1 LTPSIATVHR
11 VAAVCGV
18 ILLAFAMV
26 AGARYYQAHGGWNL
40 EAGSTELMTIMLVL
54 LGAVLSVSFAWLRPG
69 PRNLSALRQLSIIW
83 SLALLL
89 CLFFTLNVIVVADR
103 WNVSIGTAIDSP
115 LAMEAFEA
123 THPDSFNRYTY
134 RVPTGV
140 FLQSFEFLS
149 AHNVELSGYVWE
161 FYSDD
166 ITSTVTRGV
175 VFPESLAEEHGATE
189 AWRIKQN
196 GGEQLGW
203 YFSGVFRQD
212 FDYRLYPF
220 DRQSVWLRVW
230 HPDPDRSVLLVPDF
244 ASYSSLAPSSL
255 PGIEKKFVYAGWEPL
270 GSGFSYDLTN
280 YNTHFG
286 LGGQLNGIPYADLYF
301 SLSLER
307 NYLGPL
313 LEHGILE
320 IAIAMLLF
328 TLLVFMAHEAG
339 VQAPEGLSVFEF
351 LASAGG
357 LLFAVILDINAIRD
371 TVESQQLTFLERFPL
386 ILAVFIMLVVLGA
399 VSRVQRWRVPRLG
412 YTGGLVPVLAF
423 WPALLGTLLAVTLHV
438 FFYS

>member
-1 LTPSIATVHR
+1 MTLLITTVHR
-11 VAAVCGV
+11 VAAACGAV
-18 ILLAFAMV
+18 LLAV
-26 AGARYYQAHGGWNL
+26 AVIEGSRYYRAHGGWDL
-40 EAGSTELMTIMLVL
+40 ESGNTELITIMLLVL
-54 LGAVLSVSFAWLRPG
+54 GSVLSLSFAFLRPG
-69 PRNLSALRQLSIIW
+69 PRHPNGLHRVSIVW
-83 SLALLL
+83 TLALLL
-89 CLFFTLNVIVVADR
+89 SLLFTLNVIIVSSR
-103 WNVSIGTAIDSP
+103 WTAPIGTAFDSP
-115 LAMEAFEA
+115 QSMEGFVSA
-123 THPDSFNRYTY
+123 HPDSFGRYPY

-149 AHNVELSGYVWE
+149 AHNVELSGYVWQ
-161 FYSDD
+161 FYSDE
-166 ITSTVTRGV
+166 IPASVSRGV
-175 VFPESLAEEHGATE
+175 VFPESLDEAHGATE
-189 AWRIKQN
+189 AWRIKQE
-196 GGEQLGW
+196 GGEQIGW

-244 ASYSSLAPSSL
+244 ASYTSLAPESM
-255 PGIEKKFVYAGWEPL
+255 PGIEKQFVYAGWDPI
-270 GSGFSYDLTN
+270 GSGFSYDLIT

-286 LGGQLNGIPYADLYF
+286 LGGQLNGIPYPDLFF

-320 IAIAMLLF
+320 IAIAILLF
-328 TLLVFMAHEAG
+328 ALLVFMVHESTNQG
-339 VQAPEGLSVFEF
+339 PVGLSVFEF

-371 TVESQQLTFLERFPL
+371 AVESQQLTYLERFPL
-386 ILAVFIMLVVLGA
+386 ILAVFIMFVVLGA
-399 VSRVQRWRVPRLG
+399 VSRVQQWRVPRLG

-423 WPALLGTLLAVTLHV
+423 WPALLGALLAVTLLV